1 MDDRVAAEVRSRVE
15 GQVEIA
21 EDRREVVVVVPPD
34 QDRRDALLQEPQDLL
49 HFDPLVHEVLR
60 ELVFEVAR
68 DDDLLG
74 LPAVEHLAQSFED
87 DSSLESRDRDALL
100 GECALE
106 SKVEVGDHKGPL
118 VAEEECE
125 IARGLN
131 AFCDLDAVHGA
142 PKDARLR

>member
-1 MDDRVAAEVRSRVE
+1 MKGRNLLMAVDDPVTAEVRLRMQ

-34 QDRRDALLQEPQDLL
+34 QDWGDALLQEPQDLL

-100 GECALE
+100 RERPLE
-106 SKVEVGDHKGPL
+106 TEMQVRDHEGPFVANELRKVS
-118 VAEEECE
+118 
-125 IARGLN
+125 R
-131 AFCDLDAVHGA
+131 
-142 PKDARLR
+142 